1 LSSPLTGAPSL
12 RLIREL
18 PPDERPRERL
28 QLRGAAGLTSAEL
41 VGLLWGSGGRGR
53 SAVDV
58 AADAIARFEGLT
70 GLARATGPEL
80 EAIPG
85 VGVARAAQLQ
95 AAFELGRRLLADWP
109 VGRWSIRSPRDVADR
124 LVLQMGRLERE
135 ELRVVILN
143 TKNVVLRVTT
153 VYTGNTSSSLVR
165 VGELFRDAVRLDAA
179 GIILVHNHP
188 SGDPTPSPDDLHLT
202 AESLAA
208 GRLLDIDL
216 LDHLVIGH
224 DAYVSLRDRGVSFDR
239 SGPHHPAA

>member
-1 LSSPLTGAPSL
+1 MPSSPIAGPSL

-70 GLARATGPEL
+70 GLARASGPEL

-85 VGVARAAQLQ
+85 VGVARASQLQ

-109 VGRWSIRSPRDVADR
+109 AGRWSIR
-124 LVLQMGRLERE
+124 
-135 ELRVVILN
+135 
-143 TKNVVLRVTT
+143 
-153 VYTGNTSSSLVR
+153 
-165 VGELFRDAVRLDAA
+165 
-179 GIILVHNHP
+179 
-188 SGDPTPSPDDLHLT
+188 
-202 AESLAA
+202 
-208 GRLLDIDL
+208 
-216 LDHLVIGH
+216 DH
-224 DAYVSLRDRGVSFDR
+224 S
-239 SGPHHPAA
+239 